1 VALLFTFAA
10 SPAAGILVSKRILD
24 NSNSSTAQLQRQ
36 KDEKPVLFVHIH
48 KAGGTMACF
57 VARRFGARS
66 PSTSCNWNGFD
77 NYGSSCQG
85 GPYPTCTERAFKYHL
100 ERWTFGAIERELR
113 QEDICLNDFRYG
125 VLLRDP
131 LKLMQSHLNF
141 NYNQYRGLPAG
152 RSIELFKTA
161 LAEGGAP
168 LHEKVGEM
176 GLCSGWK
183 FMDNFQVR
191 VLSGAMEV
199 PAGQL
204 TEEHLQLAKSRLAQ
218 FTAVEKLENM
228 QDLDARNA
236 FFEKLGLRVRRSL
249 PSVRRQQ
256 AGHYKM
262 QFDDEQLEWLWQ
274 QNQLDAALYNST
286 VVVSSSV

>member
-1 VALLFTFAA
+1 MSRAAALFLRLFLLISSAHA
-10 SPAAGILVSKRILD
+10 MQLVSKHNATLAHR
-24 NSNSSTAQLQRQ
+24 SNASAAM
-36 KDEKPVLFVHIH
+36 DGKPALFVHIH

-57 VARRFGARS
+57 VAKRFGART
-66 PSTSCNWNGFD
+66 PNVPSCNWNGFD
-77 NYGSSCQG
+77 SYGQSCRG
-85 GPYPTCTERAFKYHL
+85 GPYPSCAERASQYRL
-100 ERWTFGAIERELR
+100 ERWTFGSIERELR
-113 QEDICLNDFRYG
+113 QEDVCFNDFRYG

-131 LKLMQSHLNF
+131 LQLMQSHLNF
-141 NYNQYRGLPAG
+141 NYKFFHGARASL
-152 RSIELFKTA
+152 SIELFMA
-161 LAEGGAP
+161 AISNGAAP

-228 QDLDARNA
+228 QDLEVRDA
-236 FFEKLGLRVRRSL
+236 FFATLGLPTGRRLKHVRL
-249 PSVRRQQ
+249 NQ
-256 AGHYKM
+256 AKGYRE
-262 QFDDEQLEWLWQ
+262 QFSAQQLEWLKE
-274 QNQLDAALYNST
+274 QNHW
-286 VVVSSSV
+286 